1 MLSSRFSKP
10 WLNNDFIFSLTP
22 GGREYNESLQIAHSF
37 TEDVIFDHNRKF
49 DNLMIEKNLIFRL
62 SKRGTKYWN
71 QWQQKKRNRYQVFKT
86 KFNQILNS
94 DCNFFLERSALLD
107 LLLEA
112 MDNAGLTY
120 QDVREEIDTFMFEVI
135 QNCLIHN
142 FLNCIRMLFFI
153 KLGSWYNSYR

>member
-1 MLSSRFSKP
+1 MKKTLFLGYQKEAQSIEINDSRRK
-10 WLNNDFIFSLTP
+10 
-22 GGREYNESLQIAHSF
+22 EIA
-37 TEDVIFDHNRKF
+37 
-49 DNLMIEKNLIFRL
+49 
-62 SKRGTKYWN
+62 TKYL
-71 QWQQKKRNRYQVFKT
+71 KRN
-86 KFNQILNS
+86 FNQILNF

-112 MDNAGLTY
+112 MDNDGLTY

-153 KLGSWYNSYR
+153 KLGS